1 MTKRSIAVER
11 ELVKPMS
18 ERDEVRLG
26 MMLGNAVIHAG
37 QSRNTAYRN
46 RTLGDL
52 IDAFL
57 NLGIRLDDEIG
68 MVDFGAGENP
78 SGYLIAERG
87 HDGQWEVREVKRG
100 LR

>member
-1 MTKRSIAVER
+1 MTKRSIAAER

-18 ERDEVRLG
+18 ERDDVRLG
-26 MMLGNAVIHAG
+26 MILGKAVHAG

-68 MVDFGAGENP
+68 MVDFGAGECS
-78 SGYLIAERG
+78 SGYLSAERG

-100 LR
+100 QR